1 MLWEFFVPAGT
12 QPFTLWQ
19 KTHLP
24 WGAEKMCG
32 IVGVARRGQDNWT
45 LPIASDKD
53 KYLKDARILMQG
65 LVPASNELIDL
76 FCTTY
81 ATQKHR
87 VLLPSYLPPALC
99 VIIQSHIPSH
109 PIYSIIL
116 PTIPSTMCNGRQWW
130 WYGTPLSPPPCPAL
144 PCSAPPRHVPQGEV
158 MMLLCN

>member
-24 WGAEKMCG
+24 WGAAKMSG

-53 KYLKDARILMQG
+53 KYLKDARIRMQG

-76 FCTTY
+76 FCKTY

-87 VLLPSYLPPALC
+87 VLLPSYITPALC
-99 VIIQSHIPSH
+99 VIIQSHIPSQ

-116 PTIPSTMCNGRQWW
+116 QSRPQCVMADNGD
-130 WYGTPLSPPPCPAL
+130 GMEHLFLPHLALPCPALFCPAPPCPA
-144 PCSAPPRHVPQGEV
+144 RWGHDVN
-158 MMLLCN
+158 M